1 MLPWFGETLFQR
13 QDLPFSK
20 PQPLPLSAALA
31 EHCGCAE
38 FEALFVLEEL
48 LAWLEES
55 KIQLRLF
62 SKPQP
67 SPLSI
72 AALVH
77 IGLPD
82 WLDDETEEELAD
94 WLLLGKIQLRLFS
107 QPQPSPLFIAELL
120 HTGVLPFDLEEVL
133 ADDEL
138 TDDELEDTL
147 HDRPFST
154 PQPPEPIVAEAEH
167 TGWPVAMTQ
176 DRLFSQPQPSP
187 FVSTIALVHSG
198 IAWAVPGCKIEA
210 PAINARLAKLRA
222 KDLSDIVLS
231 ELNFR
236 EFLEI
241 TKIRFRIGWIKTS
254 VKPTNVRVIQSAGA
268 KWQAS
273 RQPHDEFT
281 KL

>member
-1 MLPWFGETLFQR
+1 M
-13 QDLPFSK
+13 
-20 PQPLPLSAALA
+20 
-31 EHCGCAE
+31 
-38 FEALFVLEEL
+38 
-48 LAWLEES
+48 
-55 KIQLRLF
+55 
-62 SKPQP
+62 
-67 SPLSI
+67 
-72 AALVH
+72 
-77 IGLPD
+77 
-82 WLDDETEEELAD
+82 
-94 WLLLGKIQLRLFS
+94 
-107 QPQPSPLFIAELL
+107 
-120 HTGVLPFDLEEVL
+120 
-133 ADDEL
+133 
-138 TDDELEDTL
+138 
-147 HDRPFST
+147 
-154 PQPPEPIVAEAEH
+154 
-167 TGWPVAMTQ
+167 
-176 DRLFSQPQPSP
+176 FSQPQPSP

-210 PAINARLAKLRA
+210 PAINARPAKLRT